1 MAQTDRSHGSPY
13 DRGAADSYY
22 RRRCIPH
29 YHIFLYQKSCDDN
42 DGYVSETIRVSE
54 DTMTATQIS
63 EYYAGYHDNEMAGDY
78 KEYD

>member
-1 MAQTDRSHGSPY
+1 MAFPDRSHGSPY

-29 YHIFLYQKSCDDN
+29 YHIFLYDN